1 MSLLASSRESE
12 SVVLEATTGSGSTT
26 QLYAREPV
34 HMKSISRREFSSG
47 LAAGAASVF
56 LGSCTDRQQ
65 SNDGSRV
72 PQTQV
77 PQTTDLKIQRYNEL
91 GNTGITVSDVTF
103 GANAINEPGVI
114 RYAFDRGVNL
124 FDTAANYSG
133 GVSEEVLGRGLQG
146 VRDKAHI
153 ITKQGFSARRTDRR
167 AITRTLEASLRR
179 LQTDYVDGLFI
190 HSMETMDA
198 LQSEAVVESL
208 IRFKQEGKV
217 RFTGFS
223 THNERRTLAE
233 CVKPHYQEC
242 VDVVMLRYNH
252 MESEAIE
259 TLIAQMRGRGIGT
272 IAMKTQAGGRYG
284 RLKQS
289 LNDQLSYPQAAIA
302 WVLENGNIDCAVL
315 TMDTFW
321 HIDTYVAA
329 SGKAL
334 TRSDHAALRK
344 YQDAV
349 AHTYC
354 RATCD
359 LCELS
364 CPHGVAIS
372 DVMRCAMYFE
382 DYGQPGKAIHHYAT
396 LAASR
401 KPLPCASCSGHC
413 TGACPYGLQVRD
425 TLLQTHQR
433 LTV

>member
-1 MSLLASSRESE
+1 VRSKLQLG
-12 SVVLEATTGSGSTT
+12 TGSKT
-26 QLYAREPV
+26 QLHAREPFR
-34 HMKSISRREFSSG
+34 MKSISRREFSSG
-47 LAAGAASVF
+47 LAAGAAGVLF
-56 LGSCTDRQQ
+56 GSCSDRQQ
-65 SNDGSRV
+65 SGDSSRG

-77 PQTTDLKIQRYNEL
+77 PQTPDLKIQRYNEL
-91 GNTGITVSDVTF
+91 GSTGIAVSDVTF
-103 GANAINEPGVI
+103 GANAISEPGVI

-133 GVSEEVLGRGLQG
+133 GVSEEILGRGLQG
-146 VRDKAHI
+146 VRDKAYI
-153 ITKQGFSARRTDRR
+153 VTKQGFSARRTDRR
-167 AITRTLEASLRR
+167 AMTGTLEASLRK

-198 LQSEAVVESL
+198 LQNESVMESF
-208 IRFKQEGKV
+208 IHFKQQGKV

-233 CVKPHYQEC
+233 CVKPQYREC

-272 IAMKTQAGGRYG
+272 IAMKTLAGGKYG
-284 RLKQS
+284 RLKEFV
-289 LNDQLSYPQAAIA
+289 NDQLGYPQAAIA
-302 WVLENGNIDCAVL
+302 WVLGNRNIDCAVL

-321 HIDTYVAA
+321 HIDTYVGA
-329 SGKAL
+329 SGKTL
-334 TRSDHAALRK
+334 SRSDHAVLRK
-344 YQDAV
+344 YENAV

-359 LCELS
+359 SCEMS
-364 CPHGVAIS
+364 CPHSVAIS

-396 LAASR
+396 LADSR
-401 KPLPCASCSGHC
+401 KPIPCASCSGHC
-413 TGACPYGLQVRD
+413 TAACPYGLQVRD
-425 TLLQTHQR
+425 TLLQTHHL